1 MNLIYEVKRHRFS
14 VTQGSA
20 EVYLNGK
27 LVISFADNIEIGG
40 EYGDNIGGWGST
52 KSDEVFIKGVMF
64 PFFVNK
70 EDIEK
75 RVKEILNLND

>member
-27 LVISFADNIEIGG
+27 LVISFADEIEIGG
-40 EYGDNIGGWGST
+40 QYGENINGWGST
-52 KSDEVFIKGVMF
+52 RSDEVFIKGVMF
-64 PFFVNK
+64 PFCANK
-70 EDIEK
+70 EPIEK
-75 RVKEILNLND
+75 RVKEILNLDD